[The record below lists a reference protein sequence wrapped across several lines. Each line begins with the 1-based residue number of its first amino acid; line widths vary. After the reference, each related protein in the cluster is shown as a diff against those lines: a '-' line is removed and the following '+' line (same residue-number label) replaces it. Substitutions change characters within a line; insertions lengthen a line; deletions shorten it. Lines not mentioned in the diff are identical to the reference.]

1 MSEKP
6 ILFSGPMVKAI
17 LEGRKSMTR
26 RVLKPQPNMM
36 NGGKPMND
44 GRGSY
49 SVEGGWK
56 RLPYAPGDVL
66 WARETWWHFDPHG
79 VLYTDTKPSYRADGE
94 IDFEKGDRWR
104 SPRFMPRWASRITLR
119 VTAVKVERLQDISK
133 EDALA
138 EGIYKVGGG
147 ILRWEKYRAADGLPD
162 AMTAEAAFAA
172 LWQSLHGPGSWDAN
186 PWVAAYS
193 FERITP

>member
-1 MSEKP
+1 MTEKP

-119 VTAVKVERLQDISK
+119 VTAVKVERLQDIS
-133 EDALA
+133 EDDARA
-138 EGIYKVGGG
+138 EGISPLPSGRYYCDHD
-147 ILRWEKYRAADGLPD
+147 EDGEI
-162 AMTAEAAFAA
+162 TAKSPVTAFAW
-172 LWQSLHGPGSWDAN
+172 LWNSIHGEDAWMAN
-186 PWVAAYS
+186 PWIAAYS
-193 FERITP
+193 FERVTP

>member
-17 LEGRKSMTR
+17 LDGQKSMTR
-26 RVLKPQPNMM
+26 RVLKPQPNML
-36 NGGKPMND
+36 NGGLPMND

-49 SVEGGWK
+49 SIEGGWK

-66 WARETWWHFDPHG
+66 WVRETWWHFDPHG
-79 VLYTDTKPSYRADGE
+79 VLYTDAKPTYRADGE

-119 VTAVKVERLQDISK
+119 VTAVKVERLQDISE
-133 EDALA
+133 EDAWA
-138 EGIYKVGGG
+138 EGAGAEIEYCESMPVGYGSC
-147 ILRWEKYRAADGLPD
+147 IP
-162 AMTAEAAFAA
+162 AFRSI
-172 LWQSLHGPGSWDAN
+172 WTEIHGPGSWDAN
-186 PWVAAYS
+186 PWVSAYS